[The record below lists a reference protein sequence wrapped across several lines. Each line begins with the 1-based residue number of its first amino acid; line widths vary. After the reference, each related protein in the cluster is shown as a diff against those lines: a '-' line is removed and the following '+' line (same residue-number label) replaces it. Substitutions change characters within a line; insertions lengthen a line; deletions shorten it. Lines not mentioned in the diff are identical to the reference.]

1 MSQKYETII
10 GLEVHAE
17 LRTESKLFCACST
30 EFGAE
35 PNSQTCPVCLG
46 MPGAL
51 PVLNKKA
58 VDYAIEAGL
67 ALNCEIQQYSKF
79 DRKNYFYPDLP
90 KAYQCSQFDFPI
102 CKNGKVTIHVN
113 GKTKDIGV
121 TRIHL
126 EEEAGKSVH
135 SGDNI
140 LGSDY
145 SLEDF
150 NRGGIPL
157 IEIVSEPDIRSP
169 EEAYAYLTTLK
180 SILQYTGVSD
190 CKMEEGSLRCDANI
204 SLRPVGATE
213 FGTKVEL
220 KNLNSFRAVQKALE
234 YEEVRQAKLLDK
246 GESIIQETR
255 HWDEGT
261 GKTHSMRTKEEA
273 DDYRYFPE
281 PDLVPVLV
289 SPEWIEEVRAR
300 LPELPPAK
308 FERFVRE
315 YGLPEYDADLIISS
329 RAQAD
334 FFEATVAIYNDP
346 KVVSN
351 WMMGELTRLLKSSE
365 QEIEESKVT
374 PELLAKLLGLVEK
387 GTISGT
393 AAKSVLEE
401 IFATGKDPDAIV
413 QEKGLAQISDTAELE
428 RIVAEVI
435 AANPGSVQDYR
446 NGKDKALGFLVG
458 QVMKESKGRA
468 NPKLVNELLRKQLA

>member
-1 MSQKYETII
+1 MSQKYETVI

-17 LRTESKLFCACST
+17 LRTDSKLFCGCST
-30 EFGAE
+30 KFGAD
-35 PNSQTCPVCLG
+35 PNGQTCPVCLG

-67 ALNCEIQQYSKF
+67 ALNCEIQEYSKF
-79 DRKNYFYPDLP
+79 DRKHYFYPDLP
-90 KAYQCSQFDFPI
+90 KAYQCSQFDFPL

-113 GKTKDIGV
+113 GVTKDIGIN
-121 TRIHL
+121 RIHL

-157 IEIVSEPDIRSP
+157 IEIVSEPDMRSP

-204 SLRPVGATE
+204 SLRPVGSTE

-234 YEEVRQAKLLDK
+234 YEQQRQARLLDK
-246 GESIIQETR
+246 GEPIIQETR
-255 HWDEGT
+255 HWDETT
-261 GKTHSMRTKEEA
+261 GKTHSMRTKEQA
-273 DDYRYFPE
+273 DDYRYFPD
-281 PDLVPVLV
+281 PDLVPLIV

-315 YGLPEYDADLIISS
+315 YGLPEYDANLIIATK
-329 RAQAD
+329 AQAD
-334 FFEATVAIYNDP
+334 FFEATVALYNDP
-346 KVVSN
+346 KTVSN
-351 WMMGELTRLLKSSE
+351 WMMGELTRLLKTSG
-365 QEIEESKVT
+365 QEIEDCKVT
-374 PELLAKLLGLVEK
+374 PELLAKLLTLVDN

-401 IFATGKDPDAIV
+401 VFATGKDPELIV

-428 RIVAEVI
+428 KIVAAVI
-435 AANPGSVQDYR
+435 AANPASVEDYR

-458 QVMKESKGRA
+458 QVMKETKGRA
-468 NPKLVNELLRKQLA
+468 NPKLVNELLRKQLS